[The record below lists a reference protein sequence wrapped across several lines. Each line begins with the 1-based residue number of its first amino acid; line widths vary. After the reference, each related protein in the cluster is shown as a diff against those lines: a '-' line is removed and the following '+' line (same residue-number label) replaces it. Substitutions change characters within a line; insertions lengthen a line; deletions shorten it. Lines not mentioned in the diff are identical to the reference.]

1 MAKAIRHGLSPLAG
15 LIFVVYQRYQ
25 SKHVSLRR
33 RSPFNSRESARNDGS
48 AKLLSSGLLVVLASQ
63 LCLWSLFA
71 SLGKFLENLHL
82 GKQDEVKDEERTLGI

>member
-71 SLGKFLENLHL
+71 SLGKFHWENSVGKTCILEN
-82 GKQDEVKDEERTLGI
+82 RTK